1 MLIIV
6 NFMIVIVAMPYTML
20 LPGFVR
26 EVLHKGPGEQG
37 LLMSISG
44 IGAIV
49 GSLVVASAGE
59 HGRGKLMLMWG
70 AVMGVALIGF
80 AISTNYWVT
89 LPIML
94 LIGAGQAGRMSI
106 GQVLIQSYSADEFR
120 GRAMSVW
127 MMQFS
132 LVQFGTFFVGILAEF
147 IGPQLAIGGLAFMM
161 VVAMGLLALF
171 VPRIRELP

>member
-1 MLIIV
+1 
-6 NFMIVIVAMPYTML
+6 
-20 LPGFVR
+20 
-26 EVLHKGPGEQG
+26 
-37 LLMSISG
+37 
-44 IGAIV
+44 
-49 GSLVVASAGE
+49 
-59 HGRGKLMLMWG
+59 MLMWG
-70 AVMGVALIGF
+70 AVMGIALVGF
-80 AISTNYWVT
+80 AISTNYWIT

-94 LIGAGQAGRMSI
+94 LIGAGQAGRMSM

-147 IGPQLAIGGLAFMM
+147 IGPQLAIGGLAFAM
-161 VVAMGLLALF
+161 VVAMGLLWLF